1 MAKDIARKCNQK
13 LLDHDKNSATDAPKF
28 ASKGQAE
35 EKKRAEATGDLIGNK
50 MADKIAVVSK
60 KFFETVT
67 NGHDKE
73 IPKKGYISAKQR
85 QQITNDRRLI

>member
-1 MAKDIARKCNQK
+1 MLQKDKQK
-13 LLDHDKNSATDAPKF
+13 K
-28 ASKGQAE
+28 
-35 EKKRAEATGDLIGNK
+35 KKRAEATGDLIDNK
-50 MADKIAVVSK
+50 MADKIAAVSK

>member
-1 MAKDIARKCNQK
+1 MIKILQRTHPNLLQKDKQK
-13 LLDHDKNSATDAPKF
+13 K
-28 ASKGQAE
+28 
-35 EKKRAEATGDLIGNK
+35 KKRAEATGDLIDNK

-73 IPKKGYISAKQR
+73 IPKRGYISAKQR